1 MTVVVAVMT
10 VVVVAMMMIHHRR
23 RPDGHGP
30 FPFPFPFRPALEP
43 WKPYDVVCVCMCDR
57 RRERRG

>member
-10 VVVVAMMMIHHRR
+10 VVVAMMMIHHHR

-30 FPFPFPFRPALEP
+30 FPFPFWPALET
-43 WKPYDVVCVCMCDR
+43 WKPYGRQASFVCVYV
-57 RRERRG
+57 